1 MSKTYKGYELIKAI
15 ADGEIKEGTEI
26 EVHSLKVLDN
36 IIATIKYTNKRLEW
50 ATGEFDSSCLVDN
63 DYYFKV
69 LEDEIDIQSIEKIRY
84 YRTSE
89 DDLYNDNFE
98 DFRGV
103 INELVEA
110 VKQLDRKSK

>member
-1 MSKTYKGYELIKAI
+1 MSKTYKGYELYKMI
-15 ADGEIKEGTEI
+15 AEGKIKEGT
-26 EVHSLKVLDN
+26 KFRDN
-36 IIATIKYTNKRLEW
+36 NKQIWKWNGVDFIYTER
-50 ATGEFDSSCLVDN
+50 
-63 DYYFKV
+63 DYQDIVFTQMDFE
-69 LEDEIDIQSIEKIRY
+69 LIEDEIDIQNIEKIRY